1 MHVKV
6 ITIARTLGA
15 GGETLGERLADDLG
29 FRYVDSEIID
39 RAAAVAGV
47 TPQELSKVEARK
59 GLLSRILDNLAK
71 SGGGAAVAGAAIPP
85 PMLDLDTPTY
95 EQMIVDVI
103 RETADM
109 EFVVIV
115 AHGAAIPLGKR
126 DDVMRILVT
135 ASDVTRAR
143 RIGEGRSMSERK
155 ALDEVAESDKSRA
168 DFFRRFYQLERELPT
183 HYDLI
188 INTDKVS
195 VDEAAAAV
203 LAMVRA

>member
-1 MHVKV
+1 
-6 ITIARTLGA
+6 
-15 GGETLGERLADDLG
+15 
-29 FRYVDSEIID
+29 
-39 RAAAVAGV
+39 
-47 TPQELSKVEARK
+47 
-59 GLLSRILDNLAK
+59 
-71 SGGGAAVAGAAIPP
+71 
-85 PMLDLDTPTY
+85 MLDINAPSY

-126 DDVMRILVT
+126 DDVLRILVT
-135 ASDVTRAR
+135 ASDITRAR
-143 RIGEGRSMSERK
+143 RIGVGRSLSESK
-155 ALDEVAESDKSRA
+155 ALAEVADSDKSRA

-183 HYDLI
+183 HYDII
-188 INTDKVS
+188 INTDKLS